1 MPAYAETV
9 GPTREMITSINGTQ
23 PGDPAKAAQAIMTAL
38 DSENTPLRLPLGA
51 DAVEGIRGKLD
62 SVRAE
67 LDRWEDVAVS
77 TAFDETHG

>member
-1 MPAYAETV
+1 
-9 GPTREMITSINGTQ
+9 
-23 PGDPAKAAQAIMTAL
+23 MTAL

-51 DAVEGIRGKLD
+51 DAVEDIRGKLD